1 MNEWNLEQGYP
12 EIAMGIG
19 IPIRKE
25 FRMISCSMTSSASGK
40 STCRVT
46 IENLNLGTVLLFL
59 SPCLP
64 KSSASL
70 YICAGRRFY

>member
-46 IENLNLGTVLLFL
+46 IKNLQLQSGI
-59 SPCLP
+59 P
-64 KSSASL
+64 
-70 YICAGRRFY
+70 

>member
-59 SPCLP
+59 SPCP
-64 KSSASL
+64 DWTRGQKQ
-70 YICAGRRFY
+70 